1 MVYGITLKRRQKI
14 MSKEDKKSEIEQLQA
29 QVEGLNKLVNHYA
42 NKCMQLEN
50 QLVLSQDDQ
59 TPPLNG

>member
-1 MVYGITLKRRQKI
+1 

-29 QVEGLNKLVNHYA
+29 QVEGLNKLVNQYA

-50 QLVLSQDDQ
+50 QLVLSQDEQ

>member
-1 MVYGITLKRRQKI
+1 
-14 MSKEDKKSEIEQLQA
+14 MSKEDKKASEIEQLQA